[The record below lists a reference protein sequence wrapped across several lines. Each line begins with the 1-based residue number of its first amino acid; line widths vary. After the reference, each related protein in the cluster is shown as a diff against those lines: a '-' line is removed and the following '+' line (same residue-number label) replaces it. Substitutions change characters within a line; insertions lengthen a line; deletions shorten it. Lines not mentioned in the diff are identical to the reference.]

1 MPNIQTDTINL
12 IERGL
17 FLPMAVTILNR
28 DLEALDSCPFKLKQP
43 YKQLISCSLKLA
55 QKDLADV
62 RKQLRKRKI
71 KIYEEDRDEAFT
83 LYVCTVNGYE
93 EKHRYFNPR
102 IREQVNTL
110 LEYYLFAAK
119 T

>member
-1 MPNIQTDTINL
+1 MPNIQNGTSDL

-28 DLEALDSCPFKLKQP
+28 DLETLDSCPFKLKQP

-55 QKDLADV
+55 QKDLIDV
-62 RKQLRKRKI
+62 RKELRKRKI
-71 KIYEEDRDEAFT
+71 KMHEAERDEAFT

-93 EKHRYFNPR
+93 EKRRYFNPR
-102 IREQVNTL
+102 IREQVTAL
-110 LEYYLFAAK
+110 VEFYLFAAK